1 MNNYGDEML
10 LRSILKL
17 LKEVG
22 IEEIDLL
29 YPRKGSRKIGGI
41 KINHILRSS
50 PFAMFNSIRN
60 ADILIGGGGNLF
72 QDETSS
78 RSFFYY
84 RTLVSTALFFR
95 KPVLLLGHGI
105 GKISNKKHF
114 KQLRKLLS
122 NELCTGYFRDDIS
135 YRYARSCSPTHKRGT
150 DLGYLFLRRRQAS
163 KKVPGRIGIFLKKPW
178 ENTEDFIRAFKT
190 EGIEEIHFF
199 VAFPDQDLKISEDA
213 AKRFSQ
219 HFETSVKVGEVN
231 DITDQASSCSMIISE
246 RLHGSII
253 ASYFAIPFIASDT
266 FKMRSYF
273 TDIEGFEGYFKDKS
287 LSEIV
292 YAISKMREID
302 FERANQ
308 KFTERNFARLKAMKR
323 WLRIQIL
330 KRPFKQ

>member
-41 KINHILRSS
+41 KINHVLRSS
-50 PFAMFNSIRN
+50 PFAILNSIRN

-84 RTLVSTALFFR
+84 RVLISTALFLK
-95 KPVLLLGHGI
+95 KPVLLMGHGI
-105 GKISNKKHF
+105 GKISSKRHF
-114 KQLRKLLS
+114 KQLRKILS

-135 YRYARSCSPTHKRGT
+135 YRYARSCSAAHKRGT
-150 DLGYLFLRRRQAS
+150 DLGYLFLRKRQAS
-163 KKVPGRIGIFLKKPW
+163 RMVPGRIGVFLKRPW
-178 ENTEDFIRAFKT
+178 ENAEDFTRAFKD
-190 EGIEEIHFF
+190 EGIEEIQFF
-199 VAFPDQDLKISEDA
+199 VAFPEQDLKISEEA
-213 AKRFSQ
+213 AERFGE
-219 HFETSVKVGEVN
+219 HFITSVKVGEVN
-231 DITDQASSCSMIISE
+231 DITDQASTCSLIISE
-246 RLHGSII
+246 RLHGAII
-253 ASYFAIPFIASDT
+253 SSYFAIPFIAADT

-302 FERANQ
+302 FEGANQ
-308 KFTERNFARLKAMKR
+308 KFTDRNFARLRAMKR

-330 KRPFKQ
+330 KRPIKQ

>member
-41 KINHILRSS
+41 RINHVLRSS
-50 PFAMFNSIRN
+50 PLALFNSIRN
-60 ADILIGGGGNLF
+60 ADILIGGGGNIF
-72 QDETSS
+72 QDETSN

-84 RTLVSTALFFR
+84 KNLMSTALFFK
-95 KPVLLLGHGI
+95 KPVLLMGHGI
-105 GKISNKKHF
+105 GKINQKKHF
-114 KQLRKLLS
+114 KQLRKILS
-122 NELCTGYFRDDIS
+122 DELCTGYFRDDIS
-135 YRYARSCSPTHKRGT
+135 YRYARSCSGDHKRGT
-150 DLGYLFLRRRQAS
+150 DLGYLFLRKRQAS
-163 KKVPGRIGIFLKKPW
+163 KKVPSRIGVFLKRPW
-178 ENTEDFIRAFKT
+178 ENAEDFVRAFKG
-190 EGIEEIHFF
+190 EGIEEIQFF
-199 VAFPDQDLKISEDA
+199 VAFPDQDLKLSKEA
-213 AKRFSQ
+213 AARFGA

-231 DITDQASSCSMIISE
+231 DITDQASTCSMIISE

-253 ASYFAIPFIASDT
+253 ASFFSIPFITADT

-273 TDIEGFEGYFKDKS
+273 SDIKGYEAYFKDKS

-292 YAISKMREID
+292 FAISKLREIN
-302 FERANQ
+302 FEEANQ
-308 KFTERNFARLKAMKR
+308 KFIDRNFARLKAMKK
-323 WLRIQIL
+323 WLKIQIL